1 MLEGLCQRFAGAG
14 YHDQMDVIRHQAIT
28 QQSKTMKVGVVPQ
41 QLQISKA
48 VPVAG
53 EYYLPGI
60 PTLGNMVGDVR
71 QNDAGEAGHGL
82 KVSERMGVPSKA
94 GRNFCCR
101 SYSVPTSG
109 ENNGASPVCP
119 RICLHASGR

>member
-1 MLEGLCQRFAGAG
+1 M
-14 YHDQMDVIRHQAIT
+14 HVIRHQAIT
-28 QQSKTMKVGVVPQ
+28 QRSKTVKLGVVPQ

-60 PTLGNMVGDVR
+60 STLGNMVGDVR
-71 QNDAGEAGHGL
+71 HNDAGEAGHGL

-94 GRNFCCR
+94 GRNFSAEVIVFPHR
-101 SYSVPTSG
+101 EKIMVPVPSVP
-109 ENNGASPVCP
+109 AFVL
-119 RICLHASGR
+119 R